1 MFVLSLLSLIS
12 ALAFGADG
20 PSILNAMDDAANK
33 ASDQFIEY
41 QLINQEPGKKEPR
54 QMAFSVHLRGGKVLT
69 EFKAPADL
77 KDTRVLVL
85 SRTQMYIYLP
95 AYRKVRRIASHVTQ
109 QGFMGTTYSHSDMSA
124 GRFGDVYQAK
134 LLQETEESWSL
145 ELTAK
150 PDSKAPYARALL
162 DVRKKDHLPSRLA
175 YYDEK
180 GTHLKTETR
189 SDYKCDGAV
198 CIPTVMRME
207 DHQRKGA
214 WTELRMKDWKIDTAF
229 SDDIFSVRNL
239 QRGL

>member
-1 MFVLSLLSLIS
+1 MSLLSLFTLFGT
-12 ALAFGADG
+12 LAFAADG
-20 PSILNAMDDAANK
+20 PSILGKLDDAANK
-33 ASDQFIEY
+33 ASDQVIEY

-54 QMAFSVHLRGGKVLT
+54 HMAFSVHLRGDKVLT
-69 EFKAPADL
+69 QFQAPADL
-77 KDTRVLVL
+77 KNTRVLVL
-85 SRTQMYIYLP
+85 SRSQMYIYLP

-109 QGFMGTTYSHSDMSA
+109 QGFMGTTYSHSDMSS

-134 LLQETEESWSL
+134 LLEETEEGWSL

-162 DVRKKDHLPSRLA
+162 DVRKKDNLPSRLA

-180 GTHLKTETR
+180 GIHLKTETR
-189 SDYKCDGAV
+189 SEYKCTGAV

-214 WTELRMKDWKIDTAF
+214 WTELRMKDWEIDTGF

-239 QRGL
+239 QRGM